1 MGTFYMLLTLS
12 SVFAPDAIFISHPQ
26 RWTNEMACQRALPR
40 MEGALAQL
48 IRYDTSA
55 LELFGTTIGG
65 PLNRGYFV
73 SASECRPAEA
83 P

>member
-1 MGTFYMLLTLS
+1 MLLTLS
-12 SVFAPDAIFISHPQ
+12 SVFAPDAVFISHPQ
-26 RWTNEMACQRALPR
+26 WWMNEMACQRELPR

-48 IRYDTSA
+48 IQYDSST

-73 SASECRPAEA
+73 SASECRSAEA